1 MGIATWCADWPGLA
15 GRDVL
20 GTIATSS
27 GYAHLSDP
35 NVTRTLAA
43 ATDASSASATGAWA
57 AADAA
62 VVETGALVPLI
73 WTADD
78 FALSQRLQG
87 FTAAPMWPRG
97 DPTQIWLS

>member
-20 GTIATSS
+20 ETIATPA
-27 GYAHLSDP
+27 GYAHLSGL
-35 NVTRTLAA
+35 NVTRALAFAMDAPQTEAA
-43 ATDASSASATGAWA
+43 ARWA

-62 VVETGALVPLI
+62 VVSTGALVPLI
-73 WTADD
+73 WTEDD
-78 FALSQRLQG
+78 FALSERVEG

-97 DPTQIWLS
+97 DPTAIWLR